1 MADPGRLYSEAE
13 VVTAGNPSERTSHL
27 SVRGAFAR
35 ITLAAWVV
43 LAVWV
48 GSTPDYLHWRVR
60 QLAAGLS
67 WSAIDWELRHI
78 VSGLGLVGGQ
88 IFSPPDASTVNAQ
101 LADLFR
107 RQGPGQ
113 LLDREAE
120 RVLAAAVTEQ
130 LRTGGVATLGGSVFP
145 PVAFSVEKPPAVLI
159 VSPRT
164 EIRLAEAV
172 LLDEDVSLQSAEPL
186 ESAVERLDV
195 SALAEPTGG
204 LSTYPT
210 LIAPETDVY
219 RAMQTI
225 AHEWTHTALFF
236 APLGQAYGRSP
247 EARAINETT
256 ADLVGQEVAERA
268 ALGVGERPRAGGQAP
283 DRNLIDTLR
292 RIRVNVDELLA
303 HGQVDDAEAYM
314 EQERQLLVAQGY
326 AFRRLNQ
333 AYFAFHG
340 NYAEG
345 PAASTEIPDALR
357 ELRARSSS
365 LGDFI
370 GRVGRVTTLAELKA
384 QIPSARAAPV

>member
-1 MADPGRLYSEAE
+1 M
-13 VVTAGNPSERTSHL
+13 VTAGNPSGRTTRTPAWGS
-27 SVRGAFAR
+27 FAR
-35 ITLAAWVV
+35 ILLTVWVV
-43 LAVWV
+43 LALWV
-48 GSTPDYLHWRVR
+48 GSMPDHLHGRVV
-60 QLAAGLS
+60 QLADGLA
-67 WSAIDWELRHI
+67 WSAADWELRHI
-78 VSGLGLVGGQ
+78 GSGLGLVVGQ
-88 IFSPPDASTVNAQ
+88 IVAPPDESTVNTQ
-101 LADLFR
+101 LAALFR

-113 LLDREAE
+113 LDRDAE

-130 LRTGGVATLGGSVFP
+130 LRASGVATLGGAVFP
-145 PVAFSVEKPPAVLI
+145 PVAFSVEEPPAVLN

-164 EIRLAEAV
+164 EIRLVEAV
-172 LLDEDVSLQSAEPL
+172 PLDRNVSLQSAEPL
-186 ESAVERLDV
+186 EAAVERLNV
-195 SALAEPTGG
+195 SALVEPTGG

-219 RAMQTI
+219 RALQTI

-256 ADLVGQEVAERA
+256 ADLAGQEVADRA
-268 ALGVGERPRAGGQAP
+268 ARAVGERPREGRRGP
-283 DRNLIDTLR
+283 DRALIDTLR
-292 RIRVNVDELLA
+292 RIRMNVDELLA
-303 HGQVDDAEAYM
+303 QGHVDDAEAYM

-370 GRVGRVTTLAELKA
+370 SRVGRVTTLVELKA
-384 QIPSARAAPV
+384 QTPSEQAEPV